1 MKLIG
6 LCAVGV
12 LASVAV
18 PRGEILAG
26 DDFQREPR
34 NREVKDPLEGKP
46 APALQVTGW
55 MNTGGAPLSLESL
68 RGKVVVLDFWGTW

>member
-1 MKLIG
+1 MKLTA
-6 LCAVGV
+6 LMTAAA

-18 PRGEILAG
+18 PSGEDAPG

-34 NREVKDPLEGKP
+34 NRELKDPLEGKP

-55 MNTGGAPLSLESL
+55 RNTGDAPMTLESL
-68 RGKVVVLDFWGTW
+68 RGNVVVLDFWGTW